1 MYRLFLAAVLLS
13 VQLVAGG
20 STQGFGG
27 RVVDALSLR
36 PIADAI
42 VTSGD
47 FVVRTG
53 ADGTFIVPDA
63 AGQIA
68 VRAYGYGRTA
78 VTVEDLERMEGQIA
92 LTPLHPKAL
101 YLTAFGFAN
110 RSLRQ
115 AALDVAAHTEVNAL
129 VIDVKGD
136 RGLVAF
142 PSTVPLA
149 IVVGADRSPTIP
161 RLKELTDS
169 LHARGIYAIA
179 RIVVFK
185 DNVLALA
192 RPDLAIKTRSGYL
205 YRDREG
211 LAWTDPFLHE
221 VWQYNIDLAVE
232 AAQGGFDEIQFDY
245 VRFPDGSDLVF
256 SEASTQA
263 NRIAAITGFLA
274 LARERL
280 IPYNVFLSADVFG
293 YVCWNLDD
301 TGIGQT
307 LTGMLASVDYLSPM
321 LYPTT
326 FQFGIPGYRDPVAHS
341 HEVVYRSLER
351 ALARTGVSPLRFRP
365 WLQAFK
371 DYAFDHRAFGGAEV
385 RAQIAAAEQAGSN
398 GWMLWNPRNVYS
410 ADGLVPKGT
419 SGAAAQGDSD
429 EQHR

>member
-1 MYRLFLAAVLLS
+1 MSTRMYRLFLASVLLG
-13 VQLVAGG
+13 VQLAAGG
-20 STQGFGG
+20 STQGFSG
-27 RVVDALSLR
+27 RVVDVHSLH

-42 VTSGD
+42 VTAGD
-47 FVVRTG
+47 VAVRTR
-53 ADGTFIVPDA
+53 ADGTFIVPA
-63 AGQIA
+63 VAEQIG

-78 VTVEDLERMEGQIA
+78 VTVEDLERTEGQIP

-101 YLTAFGFAN
+101 YLTALGFGN

-115 AALDVAAHTEVNAL
+115 AALDVAAHTEIDAL

-136 RGLVAF
+136 RGSVAF

-149 IVVGADRSPTIP
+149 IVVGAERAASISS
-161 RLKELTDS
+161 LKELTDS

-185 DNVLALA
+185 DDVLAAA

-205 YRDREG
+205 YHDREG

-221 VWQYNIDLAVE
+221 VWQYNVDLAVE

-245 VRFPDGSDLVF
+245 VRFPDGSDLMF
-256 SEASTQA
+256 SQASTQA
-263 NRIAAITGFLA
+263 NRIAAIGGFLA
-274 LARERL
+274 LARGQL

-307 LTGMLASVDYLSPM
+307 LAGMLPYVDYLSPM

-341 HEVVYRSLER
+341 EEVVYRSLER
-351 ALARTGVSPLRFRP
+351 ALARTGVPPLRFRP

-371 DYAFDHRAFGGAEV
+371 DYAFDRRAFGGAEV
-385 RAQIAAAEQAGSN
+385 RNQIAAAEQVGSN

-410 ADGLVPKGT
+410 TDGLAPKGIAGT
-419 SGAAAQGDSD
+419 AA
-429 EQHR
+429 

>member
-1 MYRLFLAAVLLS
+1 MRMYKVFLASVLLG
-13 VQLVAGG
+13 VQLIAAG
-20 STQGFGG
+20 STEGLAG
-27 RVVDALSLR
+27 RVVDARSLQ
-36 PIADAI
+36 PVVGAI

-47 FVVRTG
+47 TVVRAG
-53 ADGTFIVPDA
+53 ADGTFIVPGA
-63 AGQIA
+63 PEEIA

-78 VTVEDLERMEGQIA
+78 MSLAELEQAEGQVA

-101 YLTAFGFAN
+101 YLTAFGFAS

-115 AALDVAAHTEVNAL
+115 GALAIAAQTEVNAL

-136 RGLVAF
+136 RGLVTY

-149 IVVGADRSPTIP
+149 IVVGADHSATVSSLR
-161 RLKELTDS
+161 ELTDS

-192 RPDLAIKTRSGYL
+192 RPDLAVKTRSGYL

-211 LAWTDPFLHE
+211 LAWTDPFLRE
-221 VWQYNIDLAVE
+221 VWQYNVDLAVE
-232 AAQGGFDEIQFDY
+232 AAQGGFDEIQLDY
-245 VRFPDGSDLVF
+245 VRFPDGPDLVF

-263 NRIAAITGFLA
+263 NRTAAITGFLA
-274 LARERL
+274 LAREKL
-280 IPYNVFLSADVFG
+280 IPYNVFLSADIFG

-307 LTGMLASVDYLSPM
+307 LAGMLPYVDYLSPM

-326 FQFGIPGYRDPVAHS
+326 FQFGIPGYRDPVAHP
-341 HEVVYRSLER
+341 HEVVYLSLER
-351 ALARTGVSPLRFRP
+351 ALARSGVSPLRFRP

-371 DYAFDHRAFGGAEV
+371 DYAFDRRAFGGDEV
-385 RAQIAAAEQAGSN
+385 HAQIAAAQQAGSN

-410 ADGLVPKGT
+410 ADGLAPKRASGT
-419 SGAAAQGDSD
+419 DAELGA
-429 EQHR
+429 EE